1 VILES
6 YLAARGVDLAA
17 IGGVPPSLR
26 LMPRLEFWAEGQVPR
41 RDQPAHVG
49 PAMIGAIGRGE
60 LVGVHRTWITP
71 EGRAR
76 LGDGAK
82 VPKKMLG
89 ATGSI
94 YGQPVRFS
102 WARLGLIVGEG
113 IETTLA
119 AWAALRAIGRG
130 GRWGAEAA
138 LSLGALAGPEDC
150 RGRGPGLGPN
160 GLALPSAL
168 PDLKSTAP
176 HWLPPPGVR
185 AVLILGE
192 GSSKSGEVARRFAE
206 RARAKL
212 IARGIEAEIRIAG
225 GRWDRD
231 CDFADV
237 ARDAREERAAKD
249 PTA

>member
-1 VILES
+1 LLEA
-6 YLAARGVDLAA
+6 YLAARGVRLDA
-17 IGGVPPSLR
+17 IGGVPPTLR
-26 LMPRLEFWAEGQVPR
+26 LHPRLEFWAA
-41 RDQPAHVG
+41 DQDPKGDRPAHVG

-60 LVGVHRTWITP
+60 LVGIHRSWITA

-76 LGDGAK
+76 LDDGAK

-89 ATGSI
+89 RAGEI
-94 YGQPVRFS
+94 YGAPVRLS
-102 WARLGLIVGEG
+102 ETRPGLIVGEG

-119 AWAALRAIGRG
+119 AWAALRAAGKG
-130 GRWGAEAA
+130 GLWGAEAA
-138 LSLGALAGPEDC
+138 LSLGALAGPEDH
-150 RGRGPGLGPN
+150 RGRGPCLGPN

-231 CDFADV
+231 RDFAD
-237 ARDAREERAAKD
+237 EAKD